1 MARRKSGGREAR
13 IALRSAPLSKNE
25 KPVLPGEVGGRYKP
39 LNDKQVKSIEENVF
53 RILEEIGFNDA
64 TPHCIET
71 CVEFGAIM
79 GNDGRLRMPRDVV
92 RNAMELAQR
101 NLTLHGQSP
110 EYDLDLSGSKVH
122 FSTAGAAVLIA
133 DPENNEYRESL
144 SKDLYDMAR
153 ITSKCEH
160 IHMFQRTCVLRD
172 ISDPRDLDLNSI
184 YCSVMG
190 TKKHIG
196 TSFTEAN
203 HVTDGLEMLHIIAGS
218 EKKWRQR
225 PFVSMSNCF
234 VVPPMKFAQESL
246 ECLRVGVEGGMP
258 VLLLSAAQA
267 GATAPPLLP
276 GVVSQAWAECL
287 GGLVYVNAI
296 KPGAPTI
303 MGTWPFVS
311 DLRTGSMCGGSPE
324 QGLISAACAQMGNYF
339 DLPTG
344 TAAGM
349 TDAKFPDF
357 QAGTERASTHVA
369 TAMAGANI
377 IYESAGMYAS
387 LLGACPESLII
398 DNDFLG
404 ASLRMTKGFSDDSE
418 ESLCFDAISDVCLN
432 NLGHYLG
439 SKETI
444 QVMQSEY
451 IYPELSDRD
460 SPNDWKDKGKPVLL
474 DKAIMQKNTIL
485 SSYFPDH
492 INDNVDK
499 LIRNKYNIS
508 LSRSAVGREPFNN

>member
-1 MARRKSGGREAR
+1 MTRRKTGGRHAR
-13 IALRSAPLSKNE
+13 IALRAAPLAKNE
-25 KPVLPGEVGGRYKP
+25 KPVLPGEIGGDYKP
-39 LNDKQVKSIEENVF
+39 LSDKQVTSIEKNVF
-53 RILEEIGFNDA
+53 RILEEIGFKDA

-79 GNDGRLRMPRDVV
+79 GDDGRLRMPKEVV
-92 RNAMELAQR
+92 EKAMNLAER
-101 NLTLHGQSP
+101 SLKLHGQAP

-133 DPENNEYRESL
+133 DTENNEYRESL
-144 SKDLYDMAR
+144 TKDLYDMAR
-153 ITSKCEH
+153 IVNNCEH

-172 ISDPRDLDLNSI
+172 INDPRILDQNSI

-190 TKKHIG
+190 TQKHIG
-196 TSFTEAN
+196 TSFTEAH
-203 HVTDGLEMLHIIAGS
+203 HVTDGLKMLHIIAGS
-218 EKKWRQR
+218 EEKWRQR

-234 VVPPMKFAQESL
+234 VVPPMKFAEESL

-258 VLLLSAAQA
+258 ILLLSAAQA

-296 KPGAPTI
+296 KPGAPAI
-303 MGTWPFVS
+303 LGTWPFVS

-324 QGLISAACAQMGNYF
+324 QGLISAACAQMGNHF

-357 QAGTERASTHVA
+357 QAGQERASTHVA

-387 LLGACPESLII
+387 LLGTCPESLLL

-404 ASLRMTKGFSDDSE
+404 ASMRMTKGISD
-418 ESLCFDAISDVCLN
+418 ESDEAMCFEVIKDVCLN
-432 NLGHYLG
+432 EKGHYLG
-439 SKETI
+439 SEETI
-444 QVMQSEY
+444 NVMQSEY

-460 SPNDWKDKGKPVLL
+460 SPNDWADMGKPVPL
-474 DKAIMQKNTIL
+474 DNAILKKKEIL
-485 SSYFPDH
+485 STHFPDH
-492 INDNVDK
+492 ISEAVDAELREK
-499 LIRNKYNIS
+499 FDIR
-508 LSRSAVGREPFNN
+508 LEREDVGRTPLEE

>member
-1 MARRKSGGREAR
+1 MVGRRSGGREAR
-13 IALRSAPLSKNE
+13 IALRNAPLAKE
-25 KPVLPGEVGGRYKP
+25 DKPVKPGEIGGSYKP
-39 LNDKQVKSIEENVF
+39 LTPSQMEAIEENIF

-64 TPHCIET
+64 TPHCIEK
-71 CVEFGAIM
+71 CIAVGAIM
-79 GNDGRLRMPRDVV
+79 GNDGRLRMPREVV
-92 RNAMELAQR
+92 KKAMNQSQR
-101 NLTLHGQSP
+101 SLTLYGQSS

-133 DPENNEYRESL
+133 DTENNNYREST
-144 SKDLYDMAR
+144 SQDLYDMAR
-153 ITSKCEH
+153 ITDKCEH

-172 ISDPRDLDLNSI
+172 IDDPFDLDLNSI

-190 TKKHIG
+190 TQKHIG
-196 TSFTEAN
+196 TSFTEAR
-203 HVTDGLEMLHIIAGS
+203 HVKAGLEMLHIIAGS
-218 EKKWRQR
+218 EKNWRAK

-234 VVPPMKFAQESL
+234 VVPPMKFAEESL

-296 KPGAPTI
+296 KPGAPAI
-303 MGTWPFVS
+303 IGTWPFVS
-311 DLRTGSMCGGSPE
+311 DLRTGAMCGGSPE
-324 QGLISAACAQMGNYF
+324 QGLISAACAQMGVYF

-349 TDAKFPDF
+349 TDAKFPDY

-369 TAMAGANI
+369 AAMAGANI

-387 LLGACPESLII
+387 LLGACPESLLL

-404 ASLRMTKGFSDDSE
+404 ASMRMTKGFSDVSK
-418 ESLCFDAISDVCLN
+418 ESLCFEAVKDVCLN

-439 SKETI
+439 SEQTI
-444 QVMQSEY
+444 NVMQSEY

-460 SPNDWKDKGKPVLL
+460 SPNDWKDKGKPVIL
-474 DKAIMQKNTIL
+474 DNAITRKKEILAIHFPNHISDNTDKELRKKFNIQLSRKAIG
-485 SSYFPDH
+485 
-492 INDNVDK
+492 
-499 LIRNKYNIS
+499 RN
-508 LSRSAVGREPFNN
+508 